1 MYIFHCQFINRAKH
15 LKMPFGSG
23 RKSCLEREEVDL
35 IENDKLKVMYKHC
48 TTIISRKVE
57 RVRAHLKK
65 CKKYACSIEMLD
77 DNDTEPAALTSR
89 SSTTPS
95 GPTAGPSTPSASCS
109 SLTPVLLDDS
119 ERIQRSEFLMS
130 IDIDFMETNNEPSF
144 SLTPSDTSTPMK
156 KKQRSLASFVIKTS
170 AETKDSLDLLVAKY
184 FLCTNTAFKNIENS
198 HFINLMEKLW
208 PGYKPPNRKQLAGP
222 LLDRVYEVMGE
233 IKAELNMN
241 NPSPLVLM
249 QYGWRNTKNE
259 PIIAHSIHNGI
270 KPTLLSIVEPKDN
283 KKTAEYCASL
293 AEDAMKHVEKEFGKE
308 VSRKMGSS
316 DSP

>member
-1 MYIFHCQFINRAKH
+1 M
-15 LKMPFGSG
+15 
-23 RKSCLEREEVDL
+23 
-35 IENDKLKVMYKHC
+35 
-48 TTIISRKVE
+48 
-57 RVRAHLKK
+57 RAHLKK

-77 DNDTEPAALTSR
+77 DHDTESAALTSR
-89 SSTTPS
+89 SSSTPS
-95 GPTAGPSTPSASCS
+95 GPTAGPSTHSCS

-119 ERIQRSEFLMS
+119 ERIQRSESLMS
-130 IDIDFMETNNEPSF
+130 IDINSMETNNEPSF
-144 SLTPSDTSTPMK
+144 SLTPSETSTPMK
-156 KKQRSLASFVIKTS
+156 KKQWSLASFVRKTS

-184 FLCTNTAFKNIENS
+184 FLSTNTAFKNVENS
-198 HFINLMEKLW
+198 HFINLMENLR

-222 LLDRVYEVMGE
+222 LLHRVYEEVMGK

-249 QYGWRNTKNE
+249 QDGWSNTKNE

-270 KPTLLSIVEPKDN
+270 VPTLLSIVEPKDN